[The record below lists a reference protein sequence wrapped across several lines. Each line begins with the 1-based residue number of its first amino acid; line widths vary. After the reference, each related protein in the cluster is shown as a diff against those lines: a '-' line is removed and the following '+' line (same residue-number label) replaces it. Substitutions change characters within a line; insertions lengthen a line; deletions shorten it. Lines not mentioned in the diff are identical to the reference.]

1 MVMRYSEMVTGDKF
15 QISEFVCCDFALLV
29 NMVQRSLIKFPRGH
43 VWYWNYIW
51 LQNIIHTQ
59 VGSDG
64 EVGLGDFGSSGV
76 VVVIR
81 GGVVV

>member
-51 LQNIIHTQ
+51 LQNLIHPYIQ
-59 VGSDG
+59 DLMGK
-64 EVGLGDFGSSGV
+64 LGWV
-76 VVVIR
+76 TMAR
-81 GGVVV
+81 L

>member
-1 MVMRYSEMVTGDKF
+1 MV
-15 QISEFVCCDFALLV
+15 I
-29 NMVQRSLIKFPRGH
+29 
-43 VWYWNYIW
+43 YWNYIW

-81 GGVVV
+81 GGVVVVVLDWSNFDDTPNPIHNSNTRWGGGSGA

>member
-1 MVMRYSEMVTGDKF
+1 MVR
-15 QISEFVCCDFALLV
+15 
-29 NMVQRSLIKFPRGH
+29 RSLIKFPRGH

-81 GGVVV
+81 GGVVVVVLD